1 MAKYI
6 AKQSVGQYK
15 TGEEIIGLTDERAK
29 FLLAEGAIEEV
40 KSQVKADKPV
50 NKKA

>member
-15 TGEEIIGLTDERAK
+15 TGEELIGLTDERAK

-40 KSQVKADKPV
+40 KSQAKADKPAA
-50 NKKA
+50 KRS